1 MSPEEFEVK
10 VAEMRNDL
18 KRKQR
23 SERSELT
30 AKQRTELEVIR
41 DDAAGDEE
49 PEK

>member
-10 VAEMRNDL
+10 VAEMRSDL

-23 SERSELT
+23 SERRKLT
-30 AKQRTELEVIR
+30 AKQRTELEAIR

-49 PEK
+49 LEK